1 LIKSAA
7 RPNKLSHPYS
17 SSGSFMPAFI
27 TRRILIAIPT
37 ILVIITLAFFMMRI
51 APGGPFDLERP
62 MPEEI
67 RQNVLAA
74 YGMDQPVWKQ
84 YVDYLGGL
92 LRGDLGPSLKFRD
105 KDVADIIAEGFP
117 ISATVGLLSM
127 SLAVVIGTLFGAI
140 AALRQ
145 NTAAD
150 YGVVAFAT
158 VGIVIP
164 PFVVGPILALT
175 IGIYLGWLP
184 SGGLDPRSGMTID
197 RLILPVVTLALPQI
211 AIISRLMRASMI
223 EVIRSNY
230 IRTARAKGLSE
241 PAVIFKHALRSAIL
255 PLVSYLGPASAALL
269 TGSIVIEQVFS
280 LPGIGRQFVFAALQR
295 DYTVVMGV
303 VILYA
308 SLIIILNLVADL
320 LYAALNP
327 KVKYD

>member
-1 LIKSAA
+1 
-7 RPNKLSHPYS
+7 
-17 SSGSFMPAFI
+17 MPAYLA
-27 TRRILIAIPT
+27 RRLLVAIPT
-37 ILVIITLAFFMMRI
+37 ILVIITVAFFMMRV

-62 MPEEI
+62 LPEEI

-74 YGMDQPVWKQ
+74 YGMDQPIWKQ
-84 YVDYLGGL
+84 YVDYMAGL
-92 LRGDLGPSLKFRD
+92 ARGDLGPSLKFRD
-105 KDVADIIAEGFP
+105 KDVAQIISEGLP
-117 ISATVGLLSM
+117 VSATIGLLSI
-127 SLAVVIGTLFGAI
+127 SLALVLGSIFGAI

-145 NTAAD
+145 NTSTD

-164 PFVVGPILALT
+164 PFVVGPILALF

-184 SGGLDPRSGMTID
+184 SGGLDPRHGMTVE
-197 RLILPVVTLALPQI
+197 RLILPVITLALPQI

-230 IRTARAKGLSE
+230 IRTARAKGLSA
-241 PAVIFKHALRSAIL
+241 PAVIFRHALRSAIL

-308 SLIIILNLVADL
+308 SLIILLNLVADL

-327 KVKYD
+327 KVSYD

>member
-1 LIKSAA
+1 
-7 RPNKLSHPYS
+7 
-17 SSGSFMPAFI
+17 MPAYLA
-27 TRRILIAIPT
+27 RRILVAIPT
-37 ILVIITLAFFMMRI
+37 LLVIITVAFFMMRI

-62 MPEEI
+62 LPEEI

-74 YGMDQPVWKQ
+74 YGLDQPVWKQ
-84 YVDYLGGL
+84 YVDYMVALVQ
-92 LRGDLGPSLKFRD
+92 GDLGPSLKFRD
-105 KDVADIIAEGFP
+105 KSVAQIIGEGFP
-117 ISATVGLLSM
+117 VSATIGALSI
-127 SLAVVIGTLFGAI
+127 SLAVLLGTLFGSI

-145 NTAAD
+145 NTGAD

-164 PFVVGPILALT
+164 PFVVGPILALF

-184 SGGLDPRSGMTID
+184 SGGLDPRHGMTVE
-197 RLILPVVTLALPQI
+197 RLILPVITLALPQI

-230 IRTARAKGLSE
+230 IRTARAKGLS
-241 PAVIFKHALRSAIL
+241 ASTVILRHAMRSAVL
-255 PLVSYLGPASAALL
+255 PLVSYLGPACAALL

-308 SLIIILNLVADL
+308 SLIILLNLVADM
-320 LYAALNP
+320 LYAVLNP
-327 KVKYD
+327 KVSYE

>member
-1 LIKSAA
+1 MFGYIA
-7 RPNKLSHPYS
+7 RRL
-17 SSGSFMPAFI
+17 
-27 TRRILIAIPT
+27 LVAIPT
-37 ILVIITLAFFMMRI
+37 ILVIITVAFFMMRI

-67 RQNVLAA
+67 RQNILAA

-84 YVDYLGGL
+84 YADYVVGL
-92 LRGDLGPSLKFRD
+92 ARGDLGPSLKFRD
-105 KDVADIIAEGFP
+105 KDVADIISEGFP
-117 ISATVGLLSM
+117 VSATIGLMSM
-127 SLAVVIGTLFGAI
+127 ALAVLIGTVLGSI

-164 PFVVGPILALT
+164 PFVVGPILALF
-175 IGIYLGWLP
+175 IGIHLGWLP
-184 SGGLDPRSGMTID
+184 SGGLDPRHGMTLD
-197 RLILPVVTLALPQI
+197 RLILPVITLALPQI

-230 IRTARAKGLSE
+230 IRTARAKGLSG
-241 PAVIFKHALRSAIL
+241 PAVIVRHALRSAIL

-308 SLIIILNLVADL
+308 SLIIMLNLIADL

>member
-1 LIKSAA
+1 MLGYVA
-7 RPNKLSHPYS
+7 R
-17 SSGSFMPAFI
+17 
-27 TRRILIAIPT
+27 RVLIAIPT
-37 ILVIITLAFFMMRI
+37 ILIIITVAFFMMRI

-74 YGMDQPVWKQ
+74 YGLDQPVWKQ
-84 YVDYLGGL
+84 YLDYMGAL

-105 KDVADIIAEGFP
+105 KTVSDLIGEGFP
-117 ISATVGLLSM
+117 VSATIGALAM
-127 SLAVVIGTLFGAI
+127 SLAVLVGGALGSI

-145 NTAAD
+145 NSPAD
-150 YGVVAFAT
+150 YGVVGLST
-158 VGIVIP
+158 IGIVIP
-164 PFVVGPILALT
+164 PFVMGPILALVF
-175 IGIYLGWLP
+175 GLYLGVLP
-184 SGGLDPRSGMTID
+184 SGGLDPRHGMTPE
-197 RLILPVVTLALPQI
+197 RLILPVITLALPQI

-230 IRTARAKGLSE
+230 IRTARAKGLSAG
-241 PAVIFKHALRSAIL
+241 AVIRKHALRSAVL

-269 TGSIVIEQVFS
+269 TGSIVIEQVFQ
-280 LPGIGRQFVFAALQR
+280 LPGIGRQFVQAALQR

-308 SLIIILNLVADL
+308 SLIVALNLIADL

>member
-1 LIKSAA
+1 MLGYV
-7 RPNKLSHPYS
+7 L
-17 SSGSFMPAFI
+17 
-27 TRRILIAIPT
+27 RRILVAVPT
-37 ILVIITLAFFMMRI
+37 ILVIITVAFFMMRI

-67 RQNVLAA
+67 RQNILAA

-84 YVDYLGGL
+84 YVDYLAGL
-92 LRGDLGPSLKFRD
+92 ARGDLGPSLKFRD
-105 KDVADIIAEGFP
+105 MDVADIIGQGFP
-117 ISATVGLLSM
+117 VSATIGALSM
-127 SLAVVIGTLFGAI
+127 SLAVLIGSLFGSI

-145 NTAAD
+145 NRPTD
-150 YGVVAFAT
+150 YAVVAFAT

-184 SGGLDPRSGMTID
+184 SGGLDPRMGMTPE
-197 RLILPVVTLALPQI
+197 RLILPVITLALPQI

-230 IRTARAKGLSE
+230 IRTARAKGLSA
-241 PAVIFKHALRSAIL
+241 PAVIVKHALRSAIL

-280 LPGIGRQFVFAALQR
+280 LPGIGRQFVNAALQR

-308 SLIIILNLVADL
+308 SLIIILNLIADL
-320 LYAALNP
+320 LYAVLNP

>member
-1 LIKSAA
+1 MLGYV
-7 RPNKLSHPYS
+7 L
-17 SSGSFMPAFI
+17 
-27 TRRILIAIPT
+27 RRILVAIPT
-37 ILVIITLAFFMMRI
+37 ILVIITVAFFMMRI

-67 RQNVLAA
+67 RQNILAA
-74 YGMDQPVWKQ
+74 YGMDQPIWKQ
-84 YVDYLGGL
+84 YLDYLAGL
-92 LRGDLGPSLKFRD
+92 ARGDLGPSLKFRD
-105 KDVADIIAEGFP
+105 MDVADIIGQGFP
-117 ISATVGLLSM
+117 VSATIGLLSM
-127 SLAVVIGTLFGAI
+127 TLAVLVGTVFGSV

-145 NTAAD
+145 NNPSD
-150 YGVVAFAT
+150 YAVVAFAT

-184 SGGLDPRSGMTID
+184 SGGLDPRLGMTPD
-197 RLILPVVTLALPQI
+197 RLILPVITLALPQI

-230 IRTARAKGLSE
+230 IRTARAKGLSA
-241 PAVIFKHALRSAIL
+241 PAVIVKHALRSAIL

-280 LPGIGRQFVFAALQR
+280 LPGIGRQFVNAALQR

-308 SLIIILNLVADL
+308 SLIILLNLIADL

>member
-1 LIKSAA
+1 MTGYIA
-7 RPNKLSHPYS
+7 
-17 SSGSFMPAFI
+17 
-27 TRRILIAIPT
+27 RRILVAIPT
-37 ILVIITLAFFMMRI
+37 LLVIITVAFFMMRY

-62 MPEEI
+62 MPEQV
-67 RQNVLAA
+67 RQNLLAA

-84 YVDYLGGL
+84 YVDYLVSL
-92 LRGDLGPSLKFRD
+92 AQFDLGPSLKFRD
-105 KDVADIIAEGFP
+105 KSVAQIIGEGFP
-117 ISATVGLLSM
+117 VSATIGLLSI
-127 SLAVVIGTLFGAI
+127 SLAVVVGTVMGSI

-145 NTAAD
+145 NSVLD
-150 YGVVAFAT
+150 YGVVGFAT

-184 SGGLDPRSGMTID
+184 SGGLDPRHGMTID

-223 EVIRSNY
+223 EVIRSNF
-230 IRTARAKGLSE
+230 IRTARAKGLS
-241 PAVIFKHALRSAIL
+241 PFAVISRHALRAAIL
-255 PLVSYLGPASAALL
+255 PLVSYLGPAAAALL

-280 LPGIGRQFVFAALQR
+280 LPGVGRQFVFAALQR

>member
-1 LIKSAA
+1 MLGYV
-7 RPNKLSHPYS
+7 L
-17 SSGSFMPAFI
+17 
-27 TRRILIAIPT
+27 RRILVAVPT
-37 ILVIITLAFFMMRI
+37 ILVIITVAFFMMRI

-67 RQNVLAA
+67 RQNILAA

-84 YVDYLGGL
+84 YLDYLAGL
-92 LRGDLGPSLKFRD
+92 ARGDLGPSLKFRD
-105 KDVADIIAEGFP
+105 MDVADIIGQGFP
-117 ISATVGLLSM
+117 VSATIGALSM
-127 SLAVVIGTLFGAI
+127 GLAVLIGTLFGSI

-145 NTAAD
+145 NRPSD
-150 YGVVAFAT
+150 YAVVAFAT

-184 SGGLDPRSGMTID
+184 SGGLDPRLGMTPE
-197 RLILPVVTLALPQI
+197 RLILPVITLALPQI

-223 EVIRSNY
+223 KVIRSNY
-230 IRTARAKGLSE
+230 IRTARAKGLSA
-241 PAVIFKHALRSAIL
+241 PAVIVKHALRSAVL

-280 LPGIGRQFVFAALQR
+280 LPGIGRQFVNAALQR

-308 SLIIILNLVADL
+308 SLIIILNLIADL